1 MVKQVEELLGS
12 SEAQEILVLREI
24 ENRRNEIQQDLR
36 SRLAKHYQYTSRHVV
51 HMEKGVRK
59 LIFYWKMI
67 KPEKTIE
74 KDNSLEYNQTDSQE
88 GVDNDDEDGG
98 DDELSEGGGKKDG
111 ESAAGRGGAS
121 AYGSNASDSD

>member
-12 SEAQEILVLREI
+12 SEAQEFLVLREI
-24 ENRRNEIQQDLR
+24 ENKRNEIQQDLR
-36 SRLAKHYQYTSRHVV
+36 SKLAKHYQYTSRHVV
-51 HMEKGVRK
+51 HMERGVRQ

-67 KPEKTIE
+67 KPEKTFE
-74 KDNSLEYNQTDSQE
+74 KDNSCELNETGSQE
-88 GVDNDDEDGG
+88 GIMSDNDDE

-121 AYGSNASDSD
+121 ANGSNGSDSD